1 MSGVIS
7 YTIPNAHSGSI
18 YSLKLLPS
26 GYVASGGSDGYIK
39 QWNMETYTYSFV
51 TDMYFP
57 GMTYLTM
64 DVDSSGFIYSGANN
78 EVIIVNPT
86 NQAVQNFGSP
96 FSPIYCLRLLPGD
109 YYAIVGYSPTLY
121 IYNGVTPIASL
132 NVFGNYPVYSC
143 ALYNSG
149 QVLVVGATSN
159 EIYLINVASPTSPY
173 VISSGS
179 IAPYSSLLSCESM
192 RK

>member
-64 DVDSSGFIYSGANN
+64 DVDSSGFIYSGANY

-96 FSPIYCLRLLPGD
+96 FPQFIVSDYCQATIMPLLDIVQHSIFTMALHRLHH
-109 YYAIVGYSPTLY
+109 
-121 IYNGVTPIASL
+121 
-132 NVFGNYPVYSC
+132 
-143 ALYNSG
+143 
-149 QVLVVGATSN
+149 
-159 EIYLINVASPTSPY
+159 
-173 VISSGS
+173 
-179 IAPYSSLLSCESM
+179 
-192 RK
+192 